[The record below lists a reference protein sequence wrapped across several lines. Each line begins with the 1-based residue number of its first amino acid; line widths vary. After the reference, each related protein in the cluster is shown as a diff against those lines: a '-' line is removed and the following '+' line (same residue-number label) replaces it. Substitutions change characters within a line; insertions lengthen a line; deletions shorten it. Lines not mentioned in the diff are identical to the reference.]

1 MANLLISNP
10 QKQKSA
16 KRPWPARRT
25 KIVATVG
32 PACEQP
38 RILKELIRQGADI
51 LRINTS
57 HTSVEGLQEWIRLI
71 RSAGAEIKKEI
82 PILVDLQ
89 GPRIRT
95 GSLKDKKP
103 VMLRKGQ
110 LVAIVP
116 GKTGEDNGVYQIS
129 TPCLQF
135 PAMVKKGDPI
145 LIDNGLIDLEVLSV
159 EKKEIKCRVA
169 STGILGEN
177 KGINLPH
184 APTTLPAL
192 SDKDIEIVRMAAALE
207 VDFIALSFVRT
218 PGDILSVQK
227 MLDRCEK
234 SIPIIAKIEKPMAVE
249 QIDAIIAVS
258 HGIMVAR
265 GDLGIELGVE
275 KVPVIQKQL
284 IEKANQSSLPV
295 ITATQ
300 MLESMMEHSRPTRAE
315 ASDVANAVFDG
326 TDAVMLSGETSIGK
340 YPLET
345 VRMMSEIICEA
356 EEHMRGQART
366 VRPISSRKDHPLCA
380 ISYAAQNAAAHI
392 DAKAIVAFTL
402 SGKTARMVSKFERHL
417 PILAFTPSAAVS
429 RRLMLCRGVIPLQIE
444 NCHST
449 DEMLERGERV
459 LSQSKLLKKGDAVV
473 VLSSAHAFHGANY
486 MVLIHWI
493 GGMPR

>member
-1 MANLLISNP
+1 MDS
-10 QKQKSA
+10 KKVRSA
-16 KRPWPARRT
+16 KVLWPSRRT

-38 RILKELIRQGADI
+38 RVLKQLIRQGADV

-57 HTSVEGLQEWIRLI
+57 HTSVEGLLHWIRLI
-71 RSAGAEIKKEI
+71 RDVGASIKKEI

-95 GSLKDKKP
+95 GPLKNKNP

-110 LVAIVP
+110 LVSVVSGKVP
-116 GKTGEDNGVYQIS
+116 ESSYEIYYIG
-129 TPCLQF
+129 TPCKQF
-135 PAMVKKGDPI
+135 PVMVKKGDPI

-159 EKKEIKCRVA
+159 EKNEVKCRVVSA
-169 STGILGEN
+169 GMLGEN
-177 KGINLPH
+177 KGINLPN

-192 SDKDIEIVRMAAALE
+192 SDKDIEIVRMAAAQD

-218 PGDILSVQK
+218 PEDILSVQK
-227 MLDRCEK
+227 KLDRFGK
-234 SIPIIAKIEKPMAVE
+234 SIPIIAKIEKPMALE
-249 QIDAIIAVS
+249 KIDAIIAVC
-258 HGIMVAR
+258 HGLMVAR

-275 KVPVIQKQL
+275 KVPVIQKKL
-284 IEKANQSSLPV
+284 IEKANQGSLPV

-340 YPLET
+340 YPVET

-356 EEHMRGQART
+356 EQHMREQ
-366 VRPISSRKDHPLCA
+366 VRPLRHLSSRKDHPLCA
-380 ISYAAQNAAAHI
+380 ISHAAHNVGTHI
-392 DAKAIVAFTL
+392 GAKAIVAFTL
-402 SGKTARMVSKFERHL
+402 SGKTARMVSKFERDL

-429 RRLMLCRGVIPLQIE
+429 RRLMLCRGVVPLQIE
-444 NCHST
+444 NCKST
-449 DEMLERGERV
+449 DEMLERGEHA
-459 LSQSKLLKKGDAVV
+459 LIQSKLLKKGDAVV
-473 VLSSAHAFHGANY
+473 VLSSAHAFDGANY
-486 MVLIHWI
+486 MIIIHWV
-493 GGMPR
+493 GGKPR